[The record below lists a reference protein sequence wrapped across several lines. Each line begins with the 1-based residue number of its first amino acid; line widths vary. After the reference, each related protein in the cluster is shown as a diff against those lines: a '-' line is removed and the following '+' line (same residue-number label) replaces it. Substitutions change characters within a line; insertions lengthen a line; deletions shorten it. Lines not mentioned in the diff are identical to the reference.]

1 MSMDINREYIESF
14 ARQYTKNAVFLKL
27 TDKKAEPLQ
36 TKIGGK
42 PDLPP
47 DFEWSYYEGEDFNGV
62 IENRPLS
69 FIAQINCAEIKP
81 YDKDDLLP
89 NTGMLYF
96 FYELGTMTWGYS
108 PEDKGSV
115 RVFYYDGDLSLL
127 KQTDFPETLNKDYII
142 PEKTPEFVSVF
153 DVPDSGEVYEFYDAD
168 FQDDDYDIYQEL
180 REREFSDDVRIKL
193 LGYADMLQDI
203 MQYEC
208 EYVSRGYD
216 YGNGIPDTSE
226 EEKADIKKKAED
238 WILLFQLDTVETDD
252 YELMFGDCGRIY
264 FYIRKKDLAERN
276 FDNVQLILQCC

>member
-1 MSMDINREYIESF
+1 MDINREYIESF

-127 KQTDFPETLNKDYII
+127 KQTDFPETLNKGYII
-142 PEKTPEFVSVF
+142 PEKTPEFVSVS
-153 DVPDSGEVYEFYDAD
+153 DIPDYSEVYEFYGTD
-168 FQDDDYDIYQEL
+168 FHDDDDAVDIYQEL
-180 REREFSDDVRIKL
+180 RESEFSDEIRIKL
-193 LGYADMLQDI
+193 LGYADLIQNTI
-203 MQYEC
+203 QCEC

-226 EEKADIKKKAED
+226 EEKADIEKKAAD
-238 WILLFQLDTVETDD
+238 WILLFQLDTVEADD

>member
-1 MSMDINREYIESF
+1 MDKEYIESF
-14 ARQYTKNAVFLKL
+14 ARQYAKNAVFLKL

-47 DFEWSYYEGEDFNGV
+47 DFEWYYYEGEDFNGV
-62 IENRPLS
+62 TENRPLS
-69 FIAQINCAEIKP
+69 FIAQINCTEIKP

-89 NTGMLYF
+89 DTGMLYF

-108 PEDKGSV
+108 PEDKGSA

-127 KQTDFPETLNKDYII
+127 KQTDFPETLDKDYII
-142 PEKTPEFVSVF
+142 PEKTPEFVSIS
-153 DVPDSGEVYEFYDAD
+153 DVPDYSEVYEFYDAD

-180 REREFSDDVRIKL
+180 RESEFSDEIRIKL
-193 LGYADMLQDI
+193 LGYADLIQNTI
-203 MQYEC
+203 QCEC

-216 YGNGIPDTSE
+216 YGNGVPDTSE
-226 EEKADIKKKAED
+226 EEKADIEKKAAD
-238 WILLFQLDTVETDD
+238 WILLFQLDTIETDD

>member
-142 PEKTPEFVSVF
+142 PEKTPEFVSVS

>member
-1 MSMDINREYIESF
+1 MDKEYIESF
-14 ARQYTKNAVFLKL
+14 ARQYAKNAVFLKL

-47 DFEWSYYEGEDFNGV
+47 DFEWYYYEGEDFNGV
-62 IENRPLS
+62 TENRPLS

-89 NTGMLYF
+89 DIGMLYF

-108 PEDKGSV
+108 PEDKGSA

-127 KQTDFPETLNKDYII
+127 KQTDFPETLDKDYII
-142 PEKTPEFVSVF
+142 PEKTPEFVSVS

-180 REREFSDDVRIKL
+180 RESEFSDEIRIKL
-193 LGYADMLQDI
+193 LGYADLIQNTI
-203 MQYEC
+203 QCEC

-216 YGNGIPDTSE
+216 YGNGVPDTSE
-226 EEKADIKKKAED
+226 EEKADIEKKAED
-238 WILLFQLDTVETDD
+238 WILLFQLDTIETDD

-276 FDNVQLILQCC
+276 FENVQLILQCC

>member
-1 MSMDINREYIESF
+1 MDKEYIESF
-14 ARQYTKNAVFLKL
+14 ARQYAKNAVFLKL

-47 DFEWSYYEGEDFNGV
+47 DFEWYYYEGEDFNGV
-62 IENRPLS
+62 TENRPLS

-89 NTGMLYF
+89 DIGMLYF

-108 PEDKGSV
+108 PEDKGSA

-127 KQTDFPETLNKDYII
+127 KQTDFPETLDKDYII
-142 PEKTPEFVSVF
+142 PEKTPEFVSVS

-180 REREFSDDVRIKL
+180 RESEFSDEIRIKL
-193 LGYADMLQDI
+193 LGYADLIQNTI
-203 MQYEC
+203 QCEC
-208 EYVSRGYD
+208 EYVSIGYD
-216 YGNGIPDTSE
+216 YGNGVPDTSE
-226 EEKADIKKKAED
+226 EEKADIEKKAED
-238 WILLFQLDTVETDD
+238 WILLFQLDTIETDD

-264 FYIRKKDLAERN
+264 FYIQKKDLAERN

>member
-89 NTGMLYF
+89 DTGMLYF

-108 PEDKGSV
+108 PEDKGSA

-142 PEKTPEFVSVF
+142 PEKTPEFVSVS

-238 WILLFQLDTVETDD
+238 WILLFQLDTIETDD

>member
-1 MSMDINREYIESF
+1 MDINREYIESF

>member
-1 MSMDINREYIESF
+1 MDKEYIESF
-14 ARQYTKNAVFLKL
+14 ARQYAKNAVFLKL

-47 DFEWSYYEGEDFNGV
+47 DFEWYYYEGEDFNGV
-62 IENRPLS
+62 TENRPLS

-89 NTGMLYF
+89 DIGMLYF

-108 PEDKGSV
+108 PEDKGSA

-127 KQTDFPETLNKDYII
+127 KQTDFPETLDKDYII
-142 PEKTPEFVSVF
+142 PEKTPEFVSVS

-180 REREFSDDVRIKL
+180 RESEFSDEIRIKL
-193 LGYADMLQDI
+193 LGYADLIQNTI
-203 MQYEC
+203 QCEC

-216 YGNGIPDTSE
+216 YGNGVPDTSE
-226 EEKADIKKKAED
+226 EEKADIEKKAED
-238 WILLFQLDTVETDD
+238 WILLFQLDTIETDD

-264 FYIRKKDLAERN
+264 FYIQKKDLAERN

>member
-1 MSMDINREYIESF
+1 MDKEYIESF
-14 ARQYTKNAVFLKL
+14 ARQYAKNAVFLKL
-27 TDKKAEPLQ
+27 TDKKAEPLK

-47 DFEWSYYEGEDFNGV
+47 DFEWYYYEGEDFNGV
-62 IENRPLS
+62 TENRPLS

-89 NTGMLYF
+89 DTGMLYF

-108 PEDKGSV
+108 PEDKGSA

-127 KQTDFPETLNKDYII
+127 KQTDFPETLDKDYII
-142 PEKTPEFVSVF
+142 PEKTPEFVSIS
-153 DVPDSGEVYEFYDAD
+153 DVPDYSEVYEFYDAD

-180 REREFSDDVRIKL
+180 RESEFSDEIRIKL
-193 LGYADMLQDI
+193 LGYADLIQNTI
-203 MQYEC
+203 QCEC

-216 YGNGIPDTSE
+216 YGNGVPDTSE
-226 EEKADIKKKAED
+226 EEKADIEKKAED
-238 WILLFQLDTVETDD
+238 WILLFQLDTIETDD

-276 FDNVQLILQCC
+276 FDNVQLILQCS